1 MNEIPNV
8 NIQNPFLASEMSEK
22 GEHGGWT
29 IFPYTHTIY
38 TFLTSEIGEKGEQSG
53 VTNYEK

>member
-1 MNEIPNV
+1 
-8 NIQNPFLASEMSEK
+8 MSEK

-38 TFLTSEIGEKGEQSG
+38 TFLTSKMGEKGEQSG
-53 VTNYEK
+53 LTNYEK